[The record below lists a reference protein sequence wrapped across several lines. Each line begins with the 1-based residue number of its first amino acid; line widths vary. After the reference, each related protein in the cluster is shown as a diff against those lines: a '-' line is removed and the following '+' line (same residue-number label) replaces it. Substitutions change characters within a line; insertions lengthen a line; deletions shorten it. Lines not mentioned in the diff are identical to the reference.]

1 VVIRVAFVLG
11 NLTTHYVMARR
22 ELCQV
27 ENCFG
32 RVIRLAQNY
41 LERDIYG
48 NKSIEGKDQKAKK
61 YEEFSIG
68 NIEDAITKMVK
79 LLANLST
86 EEQYAQ

>member
-1 VVIRVAFVLG
+1 
-11 NLTTHYVMARR
+11 MARR

-48 NKSIEGKDQKAKK
+48 NKSIEGKD
-61 YEEFSIG
+61 
-68 NIEDAITKMVK
+68 
-79 LLANLST
+79 
-86 EEQYAQ
+86 